1 MPTFRYRILRYTP
14 NLIRDEW
21 VNIGVLLEE
30 AEPLPTRTA
39 RQSMR
44 VIEES
49 PEIARVRRLHPDA
62 DENLLRML
70 PSEFGAILQGA
81 PVNGTTLIAKLEQ
94 TLSNVVQ
101 FGPVKGLIAEDF
113 EAELDRLYREHV
125 APPPRARGGIVESA
139 RGWIKARLDDVLRR
153 RRVPRL
159 ERRISVE
166 QFTEPGDSFRFDY
179 GYQNGIRGFLH
190 AVAIGRDPVQAK
202 VLAYT
207 ADRVRTQVPDCEI
220 TAITETD
227 PVADNRR
234 HAFIARLFE
243 ASRITI
249 VPLNR
254 VEKFAEEL
262 RLRLQ

>member
-21 VNIGVLLEE
+21 VNIGVLLED
-30 AEPLPTRTA
+30 AETQPAGAA
-39 RQSMR
+39 RQTMR

-49 PEIARVRRLHPDA
+49 SEIARVRRLHPDA
-62 DENLLRML
+62 DESVLRML
-70 PSEFGAILQGA
+70 PSDFGAILQA
-81 PVNGTTLIAKLEQ
+81 PPVNGLTQIDKLEQ
-94 TLSNVVQ
+94 TMSNLLQ
-101 FGPVKGLIAEDF
+101 FSPVKGLIADDF

-159 ERRISVE
+159 ERRVSVE

-179 GYQNGIRGFLH
+179 AYRNGVRGFLH

-207 ADRVRTQVPDCEI
+207 AERVRVRIADCEI
-220 TAITETD
+220 TAITEAE
-227 PVADNRR
+227 PAAHNRR
-234 HAFIARLFE
+234 HAFVARLFE
-243 ASRITI
+243 DARISI

-254 VEKFAEEL
+254 VERFAEDL

>member
-21 VNIGVLLEE
+21 INIGVLLEE
-30 AEPLPTRTA
+30 GEPQPSRGA
-39 RQSMR
+39 RQAVR
-44 VIEES
+44 VIDEPSEM
-49 PEIARVRRLHPDA
+49 ARVRRLHPDA

-70 PSEFGAILQGA
+70 PSEFGAILQA
-81 PVNGTTLIAKLEQ
+81 PPLNGVPLLTKIEQ
-94 TLSNVVQ
+94 TLSNVLQ
-101 FGPVKGLIAEDF
+101 FSPVKGLIAEDF
-113 EAELDRLYREHV
+113 EAELDRLYREQV

-159 ERRISVE
+159 DRRVSVE

-179 GYQNGIRGFLH
+179 GYQNGVRGFLH
-190 AVAIGRDPVQAK
+190 ALAIGRDPAQAK

-207 ADRVRTQVPDCEI
+207 AGRVRARIPDCEI
-220 TAITETD
+220 TAITEAD
-227 PVADNRR
+227 PAVDNRR
-234 HAFIARLFE
+234 HAFVTRLLE
-243 ASRITI
+243 DSRISI

-262 RLRLQ
+262 RFRLQ